1 MTKDILKKINIW
13 GIVLVLFLPLFS
25 NSSFIFPFMSAKN
38 FAFRFIILL
47 LLIIL
52 AWRLINI
59 KKIRLGLIFTLF
71 IVFFLVQILSAI
83 FGMNFYYS
91 VFGNYERIDGIFNYF
106 VLLLYLLTL
115 INTFTFKK
123 DWQILFRALS
133 VSSLLMFIFYF
144 LGLNGLRF
152 HFILLDNSGTIG
164 NTAFFGS
171 YVTLSLFLLLIAY
184 FYDENKK
191 WKYFYIFNILLSIII
206 LFINASRGSILGLII
221 GALVTL
227 FYLGFKS
234 KKSIKYLSIGLLTA
248 LILFGFLIVNNKDKS
263 WVQNTKFL
271 NRFATI
277 SSQEASSY
285 NRLLIWKVGY
295 RAFLDRPILGYGPEN
310 ILYGVNKYFNPQIT
324 EDWFD
329 RMHNFVF
336 DYLDSS
342 GILGLLSYLGI
353 FVGALII
360 ILKSRKNNDIL
371 TSLFLG
377 FLSSYLFLN
386 LFIFDTINS
395 WILVIFFLAFIYF
408 YYKEHNDPKD
418 EFQISKF
425 IQNKESLFIGLTTTI
440 SMFLIYIFV
449 FLPMQA
455 NLYGLKALAKV
466 DSDPTKALD
475 YLEKAISLNTFGN
488 RELILQMSKMYTEN
502 IADKND
508 VEIQFKKQL
517 FEESEKN
524 LLSIIKKDPG
534 DVRTR
539 FVLGEL
545 YLKYSAYN
553 TFYIQEAINLLE
565 GTIQYSPN
573 RVEVYTMLAQGY
585 LLKGD
590 PEKSLEYLEKVV
602 QINYSREQDYLNII
616 NVLSQM
622 KNKELLD
629 QYVNMFSEKFP
640 NTDSENYR
648 KIGQYYFMGGYFD
661 DAQKILLEKAIPRDP
676 NNMKNYVS
684 LASIYEYQKQYDK
697 TISYI
702 QNVISSHK
710 EWSQTLEDYITY
722 LKSLKQ

>member
-1 MTKDILKKINIW
+1 
-13 GIVLVLFLPLFS
+13 
-25 NSSFIFPFMSAKN
+25 MSAKN